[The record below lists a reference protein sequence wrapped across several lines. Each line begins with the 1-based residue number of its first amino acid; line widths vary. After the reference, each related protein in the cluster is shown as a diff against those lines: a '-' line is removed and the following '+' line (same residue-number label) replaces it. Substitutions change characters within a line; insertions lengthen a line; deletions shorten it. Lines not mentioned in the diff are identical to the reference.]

1 MTGIIDCR
9 LTLDPSGTFKRDEFT
24 PEVPALPGDLVAAM
38 DQQGVERGVAAPA
51 RPQDNDYVLRCRS
64 QHPARLH
71 AAVRLDPRDPGALLA
86 FTEAVS
92 AGACG
97 LLLDPLAQGFADGD
111 RGLLDPLS
119 EAAGTLDALLLVDCR
134 PALGLS
140 SVEGAMR
147 LAWEHPETPFIL
159 LHAAAQRFADLL
171 PAAAETGAARWRNFF
186 VDLSDTAS
194 RLRHS
199 PFWEQFRWTM
209 RELGAR
215 HLVFGSGWPAG
226 DIGAAVQAVHDLDF
240 SAEEERLV
248 FRENMAGLLARRG

>member
-1 MTGIIDCR
+1 MTGIIDCH

-24 PEVPALPGDLVAAM
+24 PAVPALPGDLVAAM

-51 RPQDNDYVLRCRS
+51 RPQDNGYILQCRA

-71 AAVRLDPRDPGALLA
+71 AAVRIDPRDPGALLA
-86 FTEAVS
+86 FTES
-92 AGACG
+92 ASQGACG
-97 LLLDPLAQGFADGD
+97 LLLDPLGQGFDD
-111 RGLLDPLS
+111 RDAALLDPLA

-147 LAWEHPETPFIL
+147 LAHGHPETPFVL
-159 LHAAAQRFADLL
+159 LHAASQRFADLL
-171 PAAAETGAARWRNFF
+171 PAAETGDPRWRNFF
-186 VDLSDTAS
+186 IDVSGTAV

-209 RELGAR
+209 RGLGAR
-215 HLVFGSGWPAG
+215 HLVFGSGWPSG
-226 DIGAAVQAVHDLDF
+226 DIGEAAQAVRDLGF
-240 SAEEERLV
+240 SAEEEQLI
-248 FRENMAGLLARRG
+248 FRENMARLLARRG

>member
-1 MTGIIDCR
+1 
-9 LTLDPSGTFKRDEFT
+9 
-24 PEVPALPGDLVAAM
+24 
-38 DQQGVERGVAAPA
+38 QGVERGVAAAA
-51 RPQDNDYVLRCRS
+51 RPQDNDYVLQCRR
-64 QHPARLH
+64 QHPARIH

-86 FTEAVS
+86 FTESVS

-97 LLLDPLAQGFADGD
+97 LLLDPLAQGFADA
-111 RGLLDPLS
+111 DPALTGPLA
-119 EAAGTLDALLLVDCR
+119 EAAGTLDAMVLVNCR

-147 LAWEHPETPFIL
+147 LAYEHPGTAFIL
-159 LHAAAQRFADLL
+159 LHAAAQRFADLQ
-171 PAAAETGAARWRNFF
+171 PVAAEPGAARWRSFF
-186 VDLSDTAS
+186 VDLSDTAV

-226 DIGAAVQAVHDLDF
+226 DIGVTVQAVHDLGF
-240 SAEEERLV
+240 SAEEERMI
-248 FRENMAGLLARRG
+248 FRENMAALLDRRG